1 MKLKSEAYE
10 AFIEFKNRAE
20 NNTLKRKIQ
29 CLKSDQGK
37 EFDNKRF
44 KGAFITYGIIQQ
56 YSAAYTH
63 EQNGLIE
70 RINRTILEKVRCLLF
85 TAKLPKYLWGEAVS
99 AAVYLYNRTPHS
111 QIGFKTPYFA
121 LHNTKPDI
129 TNIKVFG
136 SIAYYKDKATGL
148 KKLDPRAK

>member
-1 MKLKSEAYE
+1 MKLLKLKSEAYE

-20 NNTLKRKIQ
+20 NNILKRKIE

-44 KGAFITYGIIQQ
+44 KGAFIIYNIIQQ
-56 YSAAYTH
+56 YSAAYTYK
-63 EQNGLIE
+63 QNGLIE

-85 TAKLPKYLWGEAVS
+85 TTKYLWGEAVS
-99 AAVYLYNRTPHS
+99 AAVYLYNRTLYS

-136 SIAYYKDKATGL
+136 IL
-148 KKLDPRAK
+148 